1 MLKVSNKFSI
11 NLSIVISVLFFV
23 ACIAG
28 IFMLPKLV
36 GLLIGITGG
45 IINSGNIT
53 ETGRALVMT
62 ASYLILAVFM
72 FADILMFDLLQR
84 VKNGL
89 VFTNKTVSLIR
100 GVSWCC
106 FVVCFLFAFLG
117 LYFQLSFI
125 VAFLGV
131 FLGVCLRVIK
141 NVIAEAV
148 EIKKENDLTV

>member
-11 NLSIVISVLFFV
+11 NLSIAVSVLFFIGCV
-23 ACIAG
+23 VGAFIMPVLVP
-28 IFMLPKLV
+28 MLINTPDN
-36 GLLIGITGG
+36 IGNRGD
-45 IINSGNIT
+45 IT
-53 ETGRALVMT
+53 ETGRVLVMI
-62 ASYLILAVFM
+62 ASYLILAIFM
-72 FADILMFDLLQR
+72 FADVLMFRLLQR

-89 VFTNKTVSLIR
+89 VFTEKSVSLIR

-106 FVVCFLFAFLG
+106 FAVCFLFGFLG
-117 LYFQLSFI
+117 IYFQLSFI

-148 EIKKENDLTV
+148 EIKNENDLTV

>member
-11 NLSIVISVLFFV
+11 NLSIVISVLFFAGCV
-23 ACIAG
+23 VG

-36 GLLIGITGG
+36 NLLIDVPGG
-45 IINSGNIT
+45 IINNGNIT
-53 ETGRALVMT
+53 EAGRGIVMLV
-62 ASYLILAVFM
+62 AYFILAIFMLADVFM
-72 FADILMFDLLQR
+72 LALLQR

-89 VFTNKTVSLIR
+89 VFTSKSVSLIR

-106 FVVCFLFAFLG
+106 FAVCFLFAFLG
-117 LYFQLSFI
+117 IYFQLSFI
-125 VAFLGV
+125 VAFLGI

-148 EIKKENDLTV
+148 EIKNENDLTV

>member
-1 MLKVSNKFSI
+1 MLNVSNKFSI
-11 NLSIVISVLFFV
+11 NLSIIISILFFV
-23 ACIAG
+23 VCIAG
-28 IFMLPKLV
+28 IFIMPTLTDMLIDTPDNIGSRGEIIETERILV
-36 GLLIGITGG
+36 HI
-45 IINSGNIT
+45 
-53 ETGRALVMT
+53 A
-62 ASYLILAVFM
+62 AYLILAVFM
-72 FADILMFDLLQR
+72 FADVLMFALLQR
-84 VKNGL
+84 VKNGF
-89 VFTNKTVSLIR
+89 VFTSKSVSLIR

-148 EIKKENDLTV
+148 EIKNENDLTV

>member
-28 IFMLPKLV
+28 IFIMPTLTDMLIDTPDNIGSRGEITDIERILV
-36 GLLIGITGG
+36 HI
-45 IINSGNIT
+45 
-53 ETGRALVMT
+53 A
-62 ASYLILAVFM
+62 AHLILAVFM
-72 FADILMFDLLQR
+72 LADILMFDLLQR

>member
-11 NLSIVISVLFFV
+11 NLSIVISVLFFAGCV
-23 ACIAG
+23 AG
-28 IFMLPKLV
+28 IFVLPKLV
-36 GLLIGITGG
+36 GLLIDVPGG
-45 IINSGNIT
+45 IINNGNIT
-53 ETGRALVMT
+53 ETGRGIVMI
-62 ASYLILAVFM
+62 ASYFIPAIFMLADVFM
-72 FADILMFDLLQR
+72 LLLLQR

-89 VFTNKTVSLIR
+89 VFTNKSVLLIR

-106 FVVCFLFAFLG
+106 FAVCFLFAFLG
-117 LYFQLSFI
+117 IYFQLSFI

-148 EIKKENDLTV
+148 EIKNENDLTV